1 MISYLLIYKFLIS
14 FFYISLFDVYIF
26 RFFLFRFYYFP
37 NYEKTLPRINEGGGN
52 MKKARRTQSPAN
64 YILPL

>member
-14 FFYISLFDVYIF
+14 LFDVSIFSFYI
-26 RFFLFRFYYFP
+26 FRFYYFP
-37 NYEKTLPRINEGGGN
+37 NYKKPSPELTREGN

-64 YILPL
+64 YILSL